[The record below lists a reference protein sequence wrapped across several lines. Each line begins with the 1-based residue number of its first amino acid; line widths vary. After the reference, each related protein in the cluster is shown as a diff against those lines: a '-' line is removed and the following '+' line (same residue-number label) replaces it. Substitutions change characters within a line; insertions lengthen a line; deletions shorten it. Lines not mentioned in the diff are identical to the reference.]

1 MCGRYL
7 IISSPEAM
15 RRLFGYPE
23 QPNFPPRYNVAPTQ
37 PVPIVRLA
45 EGKRQ
50 FALVRWG
57 LIPPWVKD
65 PRAFSLL
72 VNARAQSVN
81 DKPAFRNAMRRR
93 RCLVPAD
100 GFYAWK
106 EDGGRKRPYCVRPR
120 HGGPIAFAGL
130 WETWMGPNGEEME
143 TAIIVTTA
151 AKGELARLHERVPVI
166 VPPAAFHLWLNCSE
180 VDATTAA
187 GALFVPPPEGLL
199 EAYEI
204 SPAVNRTENDG
215 PNLIAPVA
223 PPPPATVAEAAAP
236 LRTKRARKKDERQQ
250 SLF

>member
-7 IISSPEAM
+7 IISSPEAI
-15 RRLFGYPE
+15 RRLFGYPQ

-37 PVPIVRLA
+37 PVPIVRRVD
-45 EGKRQ
+45 GNRQ

-57 LIPPWVKD
+57 LIPPWVRD

-72 VNARAQSVN
+72 VNARAESVN

-166 VPPAAFHLWLNCSE
+166 VPPAAFDLWLNCSE
-180 VDATTAA
+180 ADATTAA

-215 PNLIAPVA
+215 PNLIAPLA
-223 PPPPATVAEAAAP
+223 PPPPATVAEAAARV
-236 LRTKRARKKDERQQ
+236 RTKRARKKDERQH